1 MWSKW
6 LRNLKSKCMKV
17 VEQFSTKVVM
27 KVAGEFKAQ
36 LVESG
41 GKTASGSD
49 ILGKSMWVKNHKH
62 TTQTKRMI

>member
-1 MWSKW
+1 
-6 LRNLKSKCMKV
+6 MKV

-62 TTQTKRMI
+62 TTQTK